1 MSGKQTPPSRPKLLL
16 LPGANVEPGDLSS
29 LLGEYEVVVGREGMS
44 PEEVASSG
52 AVVVMGGPRIGEGR
66 SENAVAVLTAIGEG
80 VCLTSREGAVLWSN
94 EVFRGYDEQTRA
106 RISAVCRRAAL
117 RFEEPFHGRVTFDG
131 ERPGRIEERFDVAS
145 GDDSRIFEVV
155 VSPVSRAGGGSGGGS
170 GSAGQTGRVE
180 RVAAIAWDRTHSRR
194 FERKMEAIDRAGA
207 ELVRLDAAIVR
218 KMHVTDRLQLLEE
231 KIVKFAH
238 DLLNFDHFS
247 IRLID
252 EQSGRL
258 ELVISTGLPPEA
270 MEMEM
275 YASRDRNGIM
285 GYVAATGKSY
295 LCPDVTKDPRY
306 LTGLY
311 NARSSLTIPLRLHDR
326 IIGVLNVESERVAAF
341 TEEDRQFAEMF
352 GNHVALALHILDL
365 LVIERCATGES
376 VTGTVEGE
384 LTEPLEDILQEA
396 EWLKEAAG
404 RDPKLAD
411 HIERIRRDVQAIR
424 DRVRDAAKGPQNILG
439 AERALAEQRR
449 DPRLE
454 GRRILIA
461 DDEPRIRQI
470 IRDVLR
476 ARGCE
481 VTVCP
486 DGGAAVEELEA
497 SAAGQHYDL
506 IVSDIKMPDKN
517 GYEVFSAAR
526 RVDPDARVILMT
538 GFGYDPHHSIVRA
551 SQEGLQCVLFKP
563 FQIERLLEEVYKA
576 LARQASKAR

>member
-1 MSGKQTPPSRPKLLL
+1 MLVPGPDVAATDLEALLR
-16 LPGANVEPGDLSS
+16 ETYD
-29 LLGEYEVVVGREGMS
+29 VVVGREGMTA
-44 PEEVASSG
+44 EEIAAADADLVLGASGTAADPSLG
-52 AVVVMGGPRIGEGR
+52 
-66 SENAVAVLTAIGEG
+66 NAADVLAAIGEG
-80 VCLTSREGAVLWSN
+80 VCLTSREGAVLWAN
-94 EVFRGYDEQTRA
+94 DVFRAYDEQTRA

-117 RFEEPFHGRVTFDG
+117 RFEEPLHGRVFQDG
-131 ERPGRIEERFDVAS
+131 RLPTRVEERFDVAS

-155 VSPVSRAGGGSGGGS
+155 VSPVSRSGG
-170 GSAGQTGRVE
+170 AGYTGRIE
-180 RVAAIAWDRTHSRR
+180 RVAAISWDRTNSRR

-326 IIGVLNVESERVAAF
+326 IIGVLNVESERIAAF

-404 RDPKLAD
+404 RDPKLAGHVD
-411 HIERIRRDVQAIR
+411 RIRRDVEAIR
-424 DRVRDAAKGPQNILG
+424 DRVRQAARGPQNILG

-486 DGGAAVEELEA
+486 DGGVAVEELEA
-497 SAAGQHYDL
+497 SASGQHYDL
-506 IVSDIKMPDKN
+506 IISDIKMPDKN

-526 RVDPDARVILMT
+526 RVDADARVILMT

-576 LARQASKAR
+576 LARQPSKTR